1 MKTWI
6 TYLVATFMGL
16 ATTLLLGQFDTYI
29 TFIQS
34 FSSLVIQFGGFIL
47 FPIVL
52 ITFTSGIASLR
63 KDKMGGRLAGATFVW
78 TVLSSLVLSLFGVA
92 LFAIMPIS
100 FPASS
105 SAGAATSAVIE
116 YIETSISLVRDTFSP
131 VNPFY
136 SMASTQNFLA
146 PIVFIAFLFG
156 YFLKPS
162 SDVLRPAYVT
172 INSFSEVMYKMSR
185 AFTIYGFALVYIVSA
200 SFFAVLQDEATVFV
214 APRFVFSLVL
224 LALVTIFAIL
234 PLIFAIT
241 TSFKE
246 NPYKILYR
254 SLGSA
259 AAGLFSGN
267 IFFATPISFSLSRM
281 NLGVQKRVSSTS
293 ISLTTIFARGGS
305 AMVSSFTIA
314 SLIYATTGTLPS
326 FSLSIFIAL
335 CSTFVSFFSSL
346 FLGFEVFFIT
356 YFTLKLLS
364 IDLHTAEMSLIG
376 ILPLLCGIG
385 TMIDVLIGMF
395 TSATANIWILHKEKG
410 LTQLVLVPY
419 KNML

>member
-6 TYLVATFMGL
+6 TYLVAIFMGL

-29 TFIQS
+29 IFIQS
-34 FSSLVIQFGGFIL
+34 FSSLVIQFGGFVL

-63 KDKMGGRLAGATFVW
+63 KDGMGGRLAASTFVW
-78 TVLSSLVLSLFGVA
+78 TILSSLVLSLAGVA
-92 LFAIMPIS
+92 LFSLFPIS

-105 SAGAATSAVIE
+105 SAGASTGAVIE
-116 YIETSISLVRDTFSP
+116 YIETSIEVMKQALIP

-136 SMASTQNFLA
+136 SMAASQNFLA

-162 SDVLRPAYVT
+162 SDVLKPAYVT
-172 INSFSEVMYKMSR
+172 VNSFSEVMYKISR
-185 AFTIYGFALVYIVSA
+185 AYALFGFAFVYIITA

-214 APRFVFSLVL
+214 APSFV
-224 LALVTIFAIL
+224 LALIAITLIAILGIL

-241 TSFKE
+241 TGFKE
-246 NPYKILYR
+246 NPYKIIYR
-254 SLGSA
+254 SLA
-259 AAGLFSGN
+259 AAIAGLFSGN
-267 IFFATPISFSLSRM
+267 IFFATPINFSLSRM

-305 AMVSSFTIA
+305 AMVASFTIA
-314 SLIYATTGTLPS
+314 SLLYATTGVAPS
-326 FSLSIFIAL
+326 ISLSIFIAL
-335 CSTFVSFFSSL
+335 CTAFVSFFSSM

-356 YFTLKLLS
+356 YFTLKILA
-364 IDLHTAEMSLIG
+364 IDLHTAEMSLVG
-376 ILPLLCGIG
+376 ILPLLCGLG
-385 TMIDVLIGMF
+385 TMIDVLIGSF

-410 LTQLVLVPY
+410 LSQLVHVPY
-419 KNML
+419 DNML

>member
-63 KDKMGGRLAGATFVW
+63 KDKMGGRLVGATFVW
-78 TVLSSLVLSLFGVA
+78 TVLSSLILSLIGVA

-254 SLGSA
+254 SLGA
-259 AAGLFSGN
+259 ATAGLFSGN

-305 AMVSSFTIA
+305 VMVSSFTIA

-364 IDLHTAEMSLIG
+364 IDLHTAEMSLVG